1 MQAGQSAGNQLSGG
15 MSQGDFGHGG
25 FTRQNLNTSSQNVLT
40 QSTLDHST
48 RQDTGVANVAEV
60 AHVAPVARVAD
71 VATVASVANVAGAA
85 NIAQPLHTSSVS
97 TKESVA
103 AGNSASTAERVGKI
117 LDVRD
122 ASQAR
127 PLSHM
132 TVTLDNANGGT
143 DRIRVDVRGSAVH
156 TTISTG
162 DHAGAD
168 KMSLRTGELQHALE
182 QQGLESGSIHVA
194 MSSAQTGAGGSQHQ
208 GNGSLQQQDH
218 EPNNY
223 RGNARQDADDLHKD
237 AQRQRARRDQKGGK

>member
-1 MQAGQSAGNQLSGG
+1 VRA
-15 MSQGDFGHGG
+15 
-25 FTRQNLNTSSQNVLT
+25 
-40 QSTLDHST
+40 
-48 RQDTGVANVAEV
+48 
-60 AHVAPVARVAD
+60 
-71 VATVASVANVAGAA
+71 
-85 NIAQPLHTSSVS
+85 
-97 TKESVA
+97 KESVA
-103 AGNSASTAERVGKI
+103 AGNSASVAERVGKI

-132 TVTLDNANGGT
+132 TVTLDNADGGT

-162 DHAGAD
+162 DHVGAD

-182 QQGLESGSIHVA
+182 QQGLESGSIRVA
-194 MSSAQTGAGGSQHQ
+194 TSGAQTGAGGNQHQ
-208 GNGSLQQQDH
+208 GNGSAHQQDR